1 MDPAD
6 PVIAL
11 CIQGSQ
17 AEFRGQMT
25 EACGLYWQAWQSA
38 GDDYQACIAAH
49 YVARCQQS
57 PAETLRWNLEALQRA
72 QKVDEERVSHFY
84 PSLYLN
90 LGRSYEQLGDLDQAR
105 HYYDLAAALGA
116 PHQPETYSPKDN
128 P

>member
-1 MDPAD
+1 MDPTD

-17 AEFRGQMT
+17 AEFRGQMAD
-25 EACGLYWQAWQSA
+25 ACGAYWKAWQLA

-49 YVARCQQS
+49 YVARCQED
-57 PAETLRWNLEALQRA
+57 PAESLRWNLEALQRA
-72 QKVDEERVSHFY
+72 HKVDEERVSPFY

-90 LGRSYEQLGDLDQAR
+90 LGRSFEQLGDLDQAH

-116 PHQPETYSPKDN
+116 PHQPDYSTPKDH